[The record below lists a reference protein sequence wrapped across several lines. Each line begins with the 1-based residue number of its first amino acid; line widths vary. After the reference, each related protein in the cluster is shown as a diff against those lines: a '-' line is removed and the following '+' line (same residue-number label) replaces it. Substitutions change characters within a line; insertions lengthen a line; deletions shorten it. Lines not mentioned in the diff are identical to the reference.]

1 MREHFRGGQSFYV
14 CPRIEDLDKLAERL
28 RKLVPEIKFVTA
40 HGRMAPTQL
49 EKAMTAF
56 YDRQYDLLLSTNI
69 VESGIDIPSANTMVI
84 HRAEMFGMAQR
95 YKLRGRIGRDRKSV
109 VEGKRV

>member
-1 MREHFRGGQSFYV
+1 
-14 CPRIEDLDKLAERL
+14 
-28 RKLVPEIKFVTA
+28 
-40 HGRMAPTQL
+40 MAPTQL

-84 HRAEMFGMAQR
+84 HRAEMFGLAQP
-95 YKLRGRIGRDRKSV
+95 YQLPGRIGRSKTRGYAYLTLPPHRALPEPSQQRPDAIQTLDPLGRS
-109 VEGKRV
+109 EESRAGTQ